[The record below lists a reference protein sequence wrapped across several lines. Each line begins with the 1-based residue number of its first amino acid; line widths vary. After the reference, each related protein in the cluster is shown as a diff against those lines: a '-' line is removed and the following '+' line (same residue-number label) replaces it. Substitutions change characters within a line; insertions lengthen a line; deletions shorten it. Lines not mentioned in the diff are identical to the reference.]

1 MEDKKMF
8 FYMPTKVYQEHE
20 AVINHAKEWTSLGSK
35 ALIVTGRSSAR
46 TNGSLGDIIEALTAY
61 EKEYTVFDEIEENP
75 STTTIMR
82 ARDLGIEE
90 KVDFVIGIGG
100 GSPLDSAK
108 AIALMISHKDKD
120 IEYLYTA
127 GSDEALPVVAV
138 PTTCGT
144 GSEVTPYAIL
154 TRTEKLAKSS
164 IPHKIFPRF
173 ALVDSKY
180 LAFAPTNVLHNT
192 AVDALAHFY
201 ESFINTNATDY
212 SRMMVEKGLK
222 VWARSKDV
230 LTGKKKAKLEDYDNM
245 MLASSMA
252 GMAISLTGTSL
263 PHGLSYPLTCR
274 KGMAHGMGV
283 GYFQAGYL
291 REATKRDRDMVL
303 SWSGFSD
310 VDELAKFYSEVCLA
324 DKIDEDL
331 LLICA
336 DEILSNE
343 AKLKNCPFDVD
354 RATMFRIVGL
364 M

>member
-1 MEDKKMF
+1 MF
-8 FYMPTKVYQEHE
+8 FYMPTKVYQEKD
-20 AVINHAKEWTSLGSK
+20 AVIGRADEWTCLGAR

-46 TNGSLGDIIEALTAY
+46 TNGSLGDVIEALTSNGKDYAI
-61 EKEYTVFDEIEENP
+61 FDEIEENP
-75 STTTIMR
+75 STDTIMR
-82 ARDLGIEE
+82 ARDMGLEE

-108 AIALMISHKDKD
+108 AIALMICQKDKD
-120 IEYLYTA
+120 VDYLYTK
-127 GSDEALPVVAV
+127 GSDEALPVVAI

-154 TRTEKLAKSS
+154 TRTKLLSKGS
-164 IPHKIFPRF
+164 IPHKVFPRY

-180 LAFAPTNVLHNT
+180 LAYAPESVLHNT
-192 AVDALAHFY
+192 AIDALAHFY
-201 ESFINTNATDY
+201 ESYINTNATDY

-230 LTGKKKAKLEDYDNM
+230 LSGKKKATAEDYDNM

-252 GMAISLTGTSL
+252 GMAISMTGTSL
-263 PHGLSYPLTCR
+263 PHGLSYPITCR

-291 REATKRDRDMVL
+291 REAVRRDRDKVL
-303 SWSGFSD
+303 NWSGFSD
-310 VDELAKFYSEVCLA
+310 VDELADFYSSVCFSG
-324 DKIDEDL
+324 KVDEDL

-336 DEILSNE
+336 EEILSNE